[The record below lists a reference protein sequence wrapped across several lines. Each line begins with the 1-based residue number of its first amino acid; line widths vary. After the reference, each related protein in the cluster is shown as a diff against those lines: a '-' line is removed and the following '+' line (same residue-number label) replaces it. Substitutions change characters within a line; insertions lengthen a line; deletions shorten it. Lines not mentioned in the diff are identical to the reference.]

1 HCWALTGGTD
11 WHNRWA
17 LTGSTAGL
25 HWWVALV
32 GSSGGWAQVG
42 GTGGHRWVGTGGWAQ
57 VGGTSGHRCVTLQSG
72 TGGRS
77 YWAHCWAQV
86 GGTCGWHC
94 WAPIIRAL
102 IISALMIGADPRSDN
117 CQFSAVLSS
126 RSDSVRKVQPRTG
139 IC

>member
-1 HCWALTGGTD
+1 MIDGTDWHHCWALTGGTE
-11 WHNRWA
+11 WHNPWA
-17 LTGSTAGL
+17 LTGGTDWQ

-32 GSSGGWAQVG
+32 G
-42 GTGGHRWVGTGGWAQ
+42 GTGGCTAGHRWV
-57 VGGTSGHRCVTLQSG
+57 
-72 TGGRS
+72 
-77 YWAHCWAQV
+77 HCWAQV
-86 GGTCGWHC
+86 GGACGWYC

-139 IC
+139 TC